1 MLLFS
6 KYSLSEMSKRKTS
19 NNSSLTGNV
28 DPSYSVGEEAL
39 KRMHFCGLR
48 KPTLRRLLQ
57 FLDLVTTSPDK
68 HKTLSEERDTEMQDV
83 ALWVWTEPKDLLV
96 QMSCGGWTGHA
107 AAWTKETAGGLTVEL
122 AWEIF
127 TDG

>member
-19 NNSSLTGNV
+19 NNSSLAGNV

-57 FLDLVTTSPDK
+57 FLELVTTSPDK
-68 HKTLSEERDTEMQDV
+68 HKTLSEERDPELQDV
-83 ALWVWTEPKDLLV
+83 ALGVCAELVSLV
-96 QMSCGGWTGHA
+96 QMSCGGWTRQA
-107 AAWTKETAGGLTVEL
+107 AAWTKEKAGSLTVEL